1 MSCAASCQ
9 MRIQKTILMI
19 RQRLYKVEIL
29 LGQRS
34 AHRLRIQ
41 FIERFQIP
49 FQSRLHLFSRDAG
62 DIAAGDSLS
71 GNGFLFHDTGSNH
84 QRGSPVGIPVDLIR
98 RRFVILQKCPDLIR
112 VLFQKAAADHRH
124 AGHQTAAISL
134 LSLIPDF
141 CKIHG
146 HAQVLILQ
154 TGRRGKGLRQKADG
168 RGIALQNRRHF
179 RCLGLIFQR
188 HAGHFICIQKISNTS
203 SAPNTTSHS
212 SNVKTEVKSSSTSKK
227 EKKITAKA
235 VDESSVVAE
244 SSSVDSNNNN
254 SVSTNSNVQ
263 TATNQVASA
272 NSSVAKES
280 SSVAT
285 GNNNVTGN
293 AVAPSVAAE
302 SSQKVQ
308 EVNQQLSPA
317 QIAAL
322 AAYYM
327 GNDANSLTVHN
338 MGNYNAVS
346 GADGQLLFAYSADGN
361 NLKVGGFGDTP
372 WDSVNANDV
381 MQKAQQQGN
390 KDSIN
395 QVANNTTF
403 EKGY

>member
-1 MSCAASCQ
+1 M
-9 MRIQKTILMI
+9 K
-19 RQRLYKVEIL
+19 KVIY
-29 LGQRS
+29 LGITMLS
-34 AHRLRIQ
+34 AMVL
-41 FIERFQIP
+41 
-49 FQSRLHLFSRDAG
+49 
-62 DIAAGDSLS
+62 
-71 GNGFLFHDTGSNH
+71 
-84 QRGSPVGIPVDLIR
+84 VG
-98 RRFVILQKCPDLIR
+98 C
-112 VLFQKAAADHRH
+112 
-124 AGHQTAAISL
+124 
-134 LSLIPDF
+134 
-141 CKIHG
+141 
-146 HAQVLILQ
+146 
-154 TGRRGKGLRQKADG
+154 
-168 RGIALQNRRHF
+168 
-179 RCLGLIFQR
+179 
-188 HAGHFICIQKISNTS
+188 SNTS

-285 GNNNVTGN
+285 GNNVTGN

-308 EVNQQLSPA
+308 EVNQQLTPA

>member
-1 MSCAASCQ
+1 M
-9 MRIQKTILMI
+9 K
-19 RQRLYKVEIL
+19 KVIY
-29 LGQRS
+29 LGITMLG
-34 AHRLRIQ
+34 AMVL
-41 FIERFQIP
+41 
-49 FQSRLHLFSRDAG
+49 
-62 DIAAGDSLS
+62 
-71 GNGFLFHDTGSNH
+71 
-84 QRGSPVGIPVDLIR
+84 VG
-98 RRFVILQKCPDLIR
+98 C
-112 VLFQKAAADHRH
+112 
-124 AGHQTAAISL
+124 
-134 LSLIPDF
+134 
-141 CKIHG
+141 
-146 HAQVLILQ
+146 
-154 TGRRGKGLRQKADG
+154 
-168 RGIALQNRRHF
+168 
-179 RCLGLIFQR
+179 
-188 HAGHFICIQKISNTS
+188 SNTS

-254 SVSTNSNVQ
+254 NVNTNSNVQ
-263 TATNQVASA
+263 TATSQVASA

-285 GNNNVTGN
+285 
-293 AVAPSVAAE
+293 E

-308 EVNQQLSPA
+308 EVNEQLTPA

-346 GADGQLLFAYSADGN
+346 GTDGKLLFAYSADGN

>member
-1 MSCAASCQ
+1 M
-9 MRIQKTILMI
+9 K
-19 RQRLYKVEIL
+19 KVIY
-29 LGQRS
+29 LGITMLS
-34 AHRLRIQ
+34 AMVL
-41 FIERFQIP
+41 
-49 FQSRLHLFSRDAG
+49 
-62 DIAAGDSLS
+62 
-71 GNGFLFHDTGSNH
+71 
-84 QRGSPVGIPVDLIR
+84 VG
-98 RRFVILQKCPDLIR
+98 C
-112 VLFQKAAADHRH
+112 
-124 AGHQTAAISL
+124 
-134 LSLIPDF
+134 
-141 CKIHG
+141 
-146 HAQVLILQ
+146 
-154 TGRRGKGLRQKADG
+154 
-168 RGIALQNRRHF
+168 
-179 RCLGLIFQR
+179 
-188 HAGHFICIQKISNTS
+188 SNTS

-285 GNNNVTGN
+285 GNNVTGN

>member
-1 MSCAASCQ
+1 M
-9 MRIQKTILMI
+9 K
-19 RQRLYKVEIL
+19 KVIY
-29 LGQRS
+29 LGITMLS
-34 AHRLRIQ
+34 AMVL
-41 FIERFQIP
+41 
-49 FQSRLHLFSRDAG
+49 
-62 DIAAGDSLS
+62 
-71 GNGFLFHDTGSNH
+71 
-84 QRGSPVGIPVDLIR
+84 VG
-98 RRFVILQKCPDLIR
+98 C
-112 VLFQKAAADHRH
+112 
-124 AGHQTAAISL
+124 
-134 LSLIPDF
+134 
-141 CKIHG
+141 
-146 HAQVLILQ
+146 
-154 TGRRGKGLRQKADG
+154 
-168 RGIALQNRRHF
+168 
-179 RCLGLIFQR
+179 
-188 HAGHFICIQKISNTS
+188 SNTS

-254 SVSTNSNVQ
+254 NSVSTNSNVQ

-285 GNNNVTGN
+285 GNNNVTEN

-308 EVNQQLSPA
+308 EVNQQLTPA

>member
-1 MSCAASCQ
+1 M
-9 MRIQKTILMI
+9 K
-19 RQRLYKVEIL
+19 KVIY
-29 LGQRS
+29 LGITMLS
-34 AHRLRIQ
+34 AMVL
-41 FIERFQIP
+41 
-49 FQSRLHLFSRDAG
+49 
-62 DIAAGDSLS
+62 
-71 GNGFLFHDTGSNH
+71 
-84 QRGSPVGIPVDLIR
+84 VG
-98 RRFVILQKCPDLIR
+98 C
-112 VLFQKAAADHRH
+112 
-124 AGHQTAAISL
+124 
-134 LSLIPDF
+134 
-141 CKIHG
+141 
-146 HAQVLILQ
+146 
-154 TGRRGKGLRQKADG
+154 
-168 RGIALQNRRHF
+168 
-179 RCLGLIFQR
+179 
-188 HAGHFICIQKISNTS
+188 SNTS

-254 SVSTNSNVQ
+254 SVSTNSNIQ

-280 SSVAT
+280 SSVTT
-285 GNNNVTGN
+285 GNNNVTEN

-308 EVNQQLSPA
+308 EVNQQLTPA

-361 NLKVGGFGDTP
+361 NLK
-372 WDSVNANDV
+372 
-381 MQKAQQQGN
+381 
-390 KDSIN
+390 
-395 QVANNTTF
+395 
-403 EKGY
+403 

>member
-1 MSCAASCQ
+1 MLDIKRYRFYFCPCTQDLYGDEVLRHVAEHSAEVVAALNASDKVPYEVVLKPNLLTSDVIQATFNEANADPDCAGIITWAHTFSPSKNYIAGLHDLRKPLCQ
-9 MRIQKTILMI
+9 FATQ
-19 RQRLYKVEIL
+19 YNEEI
-29 LGQRS
+29 
-34 AHRLRIQ
+34 
-41 FIERFQIP
+41 P
-49 FQSRLHLFSRDAG
+49 Y
-62 DIAAGDSLS
+62 DSI
-71 GNGFLFHDTGSNH
+71 DM
-84 QRGSPVGIPVDLIR
+84 
-98 RRFVILQKCPDLIR
+98 
-112 VLFQKAAADHRH
+112 
-124 AGHQTAAISL
+124 
-134 LSLIPDF
+134 DF
-141 CKIHG
+141 MN
-146 HAQVLILQ
+146 A
-154 TGRRGKGLRQKADG
+154 
-168 RGIALQNRRHF
+168 
-179 RCLGLIFQR
+179 
-188 HAGHFICIQKISNTS
+188 SNTS

-285 GNNNVTGN
+285 GNNNVTEN
-293 AVAPSVAAE
+293 AVAPSVTAE

-308 EVNQQLSPA
+308 EVNQQLTPA

>member
-1 MSCAASCQ
+1 M
-9 MRIQKTILMI
+9 K
-19 RQRLYKVEIL
+19 KVIY
-29 LGQRS
+29 LGITMLS
-34 AHRLRIQ
+34 AMVL
-41 FIERFQIP
+41 
-49 FQSRLHLFSRDAG
+49 
-62 DIAAGDSLS
+62 
-71 GNGFLFHDTGSNH
+71 
-84 QRGSPVGIPVDLIR
+84 VG
-98 RRFVILQKCPDLIR
+98 C
-112 VLFQKAAADHRH
+112 
-124 AGHQTAAISL
+124 
-134 LSLIPDF
+134 
-141 CKIHG
+141 
-146 HAQVLILQ
+146 
-154 TGRRGKGLRQKADG
+154 
-168 RGIALQNRRHF
+168 
-179 RCLGLIFQR
+179 
-188 HAGHFICIQKISNTS
+188 SNTS

-285 GNNNVTGN
+285 GNNNVTEN

-308 EVNQQLSPA
+308 EVNQQLTH
-317 QIAAL
+317 
-322 AAYYM
+322 
-327 GNDANSLTVHN
+327 ANSLTVHN

>member
-1 MSCAASCQ
+1 MKKV
-9 MRIQKTILMI
+9 IYLGITILGAMV
-19 RQRLYKVEIL
+19 L
-29 LGQRS
+29 
-34 AHRLRIQ
+34 
-41 FIERFQIP
+41 
-49 FQSRLHLFSRDAG
+49 
-62 DIAAGDSLS
+62 
-71 GNGFLFHDTGSNH
+71 
-84 QRGSPVGIPVDLIR
+84 VG
-98 RRFVILQKCPDLIR
+98 C
-112 VLFQKAAADHRH
+112 
-124 AGHQTAAISL
+124 
-134 LSLIPDF
+134 
-141 CKIHG
+141 
-146 HAQVLILQ
+146 
-154 TGRRGKGLRQKADG
+154 
-168 RGIALQNRRHF
+168 
-179 RCLGLIFQR
+179 
-188 HAGHFICIQKISNTS
+188 SNTS

-254 SVSTNSNVQ
+254 NVNTNSNVQ
-263 TATNQVASA
+263 TATSQVASA

-285 GNNNVTGN
+285 GNTNVAEN
-293 AVAPSVAAE
+293 AVAPSVATE

-308 EVNQQLSPA
+308 EVNEQLTPA

-346 GADGQLLFAYSADGN
+346 GTDGKLLFAYSADGN

>member
-1 MSCAASCQ
+1 M
-9 MRIQKTILMI
+9 K
-19 RQRLYKVEIL
+19 KVIY
-29 LGQRS
+29 LGITMLS
-34 AHRLRIQ
+34 AMVL
-41 FIERFQIP
+41 
-49 FQSRLHLFSRDAG
+49 
-62 DIAAGDSLS
+62 
-71 GNGFLFHDTGSNH
+71 
-84 QRGSPVGIPVDLIR
+84 VG
-98 RRFVILQKCPDLIR
+98 C
-112 VLFQKAAADHRH
+112 
-124 AGHQTAAISL
+124 
-134 LSLIPDF
+134 
-141 CKIHG
+141 
-146 HAQVLILQ
+146 
-154 TGRRGKGLRQKADG
+154 
-168 RGIALQNRRHF
+168 
-179 RCLGLIFQR
+179 
-188 HAGHFICIQKISNTS
+188 SNTS

-285 GNNNVTGN
+285 G
-293 AVAPSVAAE
+293 VAAE

-308 EVNQQLSPA
+308 EVNQQLTPA

>member
-1 MSCAASCQ
+1 M
-9 MRIQKTILMI
+9 K
-19 RQRLYKVEIL
+19 KVIY
-29 LGQRS
+29 LGITMLS
-34 AHRLRIQ
+34 AMVL
-41 FIERFQIP
+41 
-49 FQSRLHLFSRDAG
+49 
-62 DIAAGDSLS
+62 
-71 GNGFLFHDTGSNH
+71 
-84 QRGSPVGIPVDLIR
+84 VG
-98 RRFVILQKCPDLIR
+98 C
-112 VLFQKAAADHRH
+112 
-124 AGHQTAAISL
+124 
-134 LSLIPDF
+134 
-141 CKIHG
+141 
-146 HAQVLILQ
+146 
-154 TGRRGKGLRQKADG
+154 
-168 RGIALQNRRHF
+168 
-179 RCLGLIFQR
+179 
-188 HAGHFICIQKISNTS
+188 SNTS

-263 TATNQVASA
+263 TATKQVASA

-280 SSVAT
+280 SSVAE
-285 GNNNVTGN
+285 N

-308 EVNQQLSPA
+308 EVNQQLTPA

>member
-1 MSCAASCQ
+1 M
-9 MRIQKTILMI
+9 K
-19 RQRLYKVEIL
+19 KVIY
-29 LGQRS
+29 LGITMLS
-34 AHRLRIQ
+34 AMVL
-41 FIERFQIP
+41 
-49 FQSRLHLFSRDAG
+49 
-62 DIAAGDSLS
+62 
-71 GNGFLFHDTGSNH
+71 
-84 QRGSPVGIPVDLIR
+84 VG
-98 RRFVILQKCPDLIR
+98 C
-112 VLFQKAAADHRH
+112 
-124 AGHQTAAISL
+124 
-134 LSLIPDF
+134 
-141 CKIHG
+141 
-146 HAQVLILQ
+146 
-154 TGRRGKGLRQKADG
+154 
-168 RGIALQNRRHF
+168 
-179 RCLGLIFQR
+179 
-188 HAGHFICIQKISNTS
+188 SNTS

-263 TATNQVASA
+263 TATNQVVST
-272 NSSVAKES
+272 NSSVVKES

-285 GNNNVTGN
+285 GNNNITEN

-302 SSQKVQ
+302 TSQKVQ
-308 EVNQQLSPA
+308 EVNQQLTPA

-327 GNDANSLTVHN
+327 GNDASSLTVHN

-372 WDSVNANDV
+372 WDSVNASDV

>member
-1 MSCAASCQ
+1 M
-9 MRIQKTILMI
+9 K
-19 RQRLYKVEIL
+19 KVIY
-29 LGQRS
+29 LGITMLS
-34 AHRLRIQ
+34 AMVL
-41 FIERFQIP
+41 
-49 FQSRLHLFSRDAG
+49 
-62 DIAAGDSLS
+62 
-71 GNGFLFHDTGSNH
+71 
-84 QRGSPVGIPVDLIR
+84 VG
-98 RRFVILQKCPDLIR
+98 C
-112 VLFQKAAADHRH
+112 
-124 AGHQTAAISL
+124 
-134 LSLIPDF
+134 
-141 CKIHG
+141 
-146 HAQVLILQ
+146 
-154 TGRRGKGLRQKADG
+154 
-168 RGIALQNRRHF
+168 
-179 RCLGLIFQR
+179 
-188 HAGHFICIQKISNTS
+188 SNTS

-212 SNVKTEVKSSSTSKK
+212 SNVKTEDKSSSTSKK

-280 SSVAT
+280 SIAT

>member
-1 MSCAASCQ
+1 M
-9 MRIQKTILMI
+9 K
-19 RQRLYKVEIL
+19 KVIY
-29 LGQRS
+29 LGITMLS
-34 AHRLRIQ
+34 AMVL
-41 FIERFQIP
+41 
-49 FQSRLHLFSRDAG
+49 
-62 DIAAGDSLS
+62 
-71 GNGFLFHDTGSNH
+71 
-84 QRGSPVGIPVDLIR
+84 VG
-98 RRFVILQKCPDLIR
+98 C
-112 VLFQKAAADHRH
+112 
-124 AGHQTAAISL
+124 
-134 LSLIPDF
+134 
-141 CKIHG
+141 
-146 HAQVLILQ
+146 
-154 TGRRGKGLRQKADG
+154 
-168 RGIALQNRRHF
+168 
-179 RCLGLIFQR
+179 
-188 HAGHFICIQKISNTS
+188 SNTS

-272 NSSVAKES
+272 NSSVAKEN

-285 GNNNVTGN
+285 GNNNVTEN

-302 SSQKVQ
+302 SSQKKVQ
-308 EVNQQLSPA
+308 EVNQQLTPA

>member
-1 MSCAASCQ
+1 M
-9 MRIQKTILMI
+9 K
-19 RQRLYKVEIL
+19 KVIY
-29 LGQRS
+29 LGITMLS
-34 AHRLRIQ
+34 AMVL
-41 FIERFQIP
+41 
-49 FQSRLHLFSRDAG
+49 
-62 DIAAGDSLS
+62 
-71 GNGFLFHDTGSNH
+71 
-84 QRGSPVGIPVDLIR
+84 VG
-98 RRFVILQKCPDLIR
+98 C
-112 VLFQKAAADHRH
+112 
-124 AGHQTAAISL
+124 
-134 LSLIPDF
+134 
-141 CKIHG
+141 
-146 HAQVLILQ
+146 
-154 TGRRGKGLRQKADG
+154 
-168 RGIALQNRRHF
+168 
-179 RCLGLIFQR
+179 
-188 HAGHFICIQKISNTS
+188 SNTS

-280 SSVAT
+280 SVAT
-285 GNNNVTGN
+285 GNNNVTEN

-308 EVNQQLSPA
+308 EVNQQLTPA

-346 GADGQLLFAYSADGN
+346 GTDGKLLFAYSADGN

>member
-1 MSCAASCQ
+1 M
-9 MRIQKTILMI
+9 K
-19 RQRLYKVEIL
+19 KVIY
-29 LGQRS
+29 LGITMLS
-34 AHRLRIQ
+34 AMVL
-41 FIERFQIP
+41 
-49 FQSRLHLFSRDAG
+49 
-62 DIAAGDSLS
+62 
-71 GNGFLFHDTGSNH
+71 
-84 QRGSPVGIPVDLIR
+84 VG
-98 RRFVILQKCPDLIR
+98 C
-112 VLFQKAAADHRH
+112 
-124 AGHQTAAISL
+124 
-134 LSLIPDF
+134 
-141 CKIHG
+141 
-146 HAQVLILQ
+146 
-154 TGRRGKGLRQKADG
+154 
-168 RGIALQNRRHF
+168 
-179 RCLGLIFQR
+179 
-188 HAGHFICIQKISNTS
+188 SNTS

-285 GNNNVTGN
+285 GNNNVTEN

-308 EVNQQLSPA
+308 EVNQQLTPA
-317 QIAAL
+317 QI

>member
-1 MSCAASCQ
+1 M
-9 MRIQKTILMI
+9 K
-19 RQRLYKVEIL
+19 KVIY
-29 LGQRS
+29 LGITMLS
-34 AHRLRIQ
+34 AMVL
-41 FIERFQIP
+41 
-49 FQSRLHLFSRDAG
+49 
-62 DIAAGDSLS
+62 
-71 GNGFLFHDTGSNH
+71 
-84 QRGSPVGIPVDLIR
+84 VG
-98 RRFVILQKCPDLIR
+98 C
-112 VLFQKAAADHRH
+112 
-124 AGHQTAAISL
+124 
-134 LSLIPDF
+134 
-141 CKIHG
+141 
-146 HAQVLILQ
+146 
-154 TGRRGKGLRQKADG
+154 
-168 RGIALQNRRHF
+168 
-179 RCLGLIFQR
+179 
-188 HAGHFICIQKISNTS
+188 SNTS
-203 SAPNTTSHS
+203 STPNTTSHS

-285 GNNNVTGN
+285 GNNNVTEN
-293 AVAPSVAAE
+293 AVAPE
-302 SSQKVQ
+302 SSQKVR
-308 EVNQQLSPA
+308 EVNQQLTPA

>member
-1 MSCAASCQ
+1 M
-9 MRIQKTILMI
+9 K
-19 RQRLYKVEIL
+19 KVIY
-29 LGQRS
+29 LGITMLS
-34 AHRLRIQ
+34 AMVL
-41 FIERFQIP
+41 
-49 FQSRLHLFSRDAG
+49 
-62 DIAAGDSLS
+62 
-71 GNGFLFHDTGSNH
+71 
-84 QRGSPVGIPVDLIR
+84 VG
-98 RRFVILQKCPDLIR
+98 C
-112 VLFQKAAADHRH
+112 
-124 AGHQTAAISL
+124 
-134 LSLIPDF
+134 
-141 CKIHG
+141 
-146 HAQVLILQ
+146 
-154 TGRRGKGLRQKADG
+154 
-168 RGIALQNRRHF
+168 
-179 RCLGLIFQR
+179 
-188 HAGHFICIQKISNTS
+188 SNTS

-212 SNVKTEVKSSSTSKK
+212 SNVKTKVKSSSTSKK

-280 SSVAT
+280 SVAT
-285 GNNNVTGN
+285 GNNNVTEN

-308 EVNQQLSPA
+308 EVNQQLTPA

-361 NLKVGGFGDTP
+361 HLKVGGFGDTP

-390 KDSIN
+390 EDSIN

>member
-1 MSCAASCQ
+1 M
-9 MRIQKTILMI
+9 K
-19 RQRLYKVEIL
+19 KVIY
-29 LGQRS
+29 LGITMLS
-34 AHRLRIQ
+34 AMVL
-41 FIERFQIP
+41 
-49 FQSRLHLFSRDAG
+49 
-62 DIAAGDSLS
+62 
-71 GNGFLFHDTGSNH
+71 
-84 QRGSPVGIPVDLIR
+84 VG
-98 RRFVILQKCPDLIR
+98 C
-112 VLFQKAAADHRH
+112 
-124 AGHQTAAISL
+124 
-134 LSLIPDF
+134 
-141 CKIHG
+141 
-146 HAQVLILQ
+146 
-154 TGRRGKGLRQKADG
+154 
-168 RGIALQNRRHF
+168 
-179 RCLGLIFQR
+179 
-188 HAGHFICIQKISNTS
+188 SNTS

-285 GNNNVTGN
+285 GNNNVTEN

-308 EVNQQLSPA
+308 EVNQQLTPA

-372 WDSVNANDV
+372 WDGVNANDV

>member
-1 MSCAASCQ
+1 M
-9 MRIQKTILMI
+9 K
-19 RQRLYKVEIL
+19 KVIY
-29 LGQRS
+29 LGITMLS
-34 AHRLRIQ
+34 AMVL
-41 FIERFQIP
+41 
-49 FQSRLHLFSRDAG
+49 
-62 DIAAGDSLS
+62 
-71 GNGFLFHDTGSNH
+71 
-84 QRGSPVGIPVDLIR
+84 VG
-98 RRFVILQKCPDLIR
+98 C
-112 VLFQKAAADHRH
+112 
-124 AGHQTAAISL
+124 
-134 LSLIPDF
+134 
-141 CKIHG
+141 
-146 HAQVLILQ
+146 
-154 TGRRGKGLRQKADG
+154 
-168 RGIALQNRRHF
+168 
-179 RCLGLIFQR
+179 
-188 HAGHFICIQKISNTS
+188 SNTS

-254 SVSTNSNVQ
+254 NVN
-263 TATNQVASA
+263 T
-272 NSSVAKES
+272 
-280 SSVAT
+280 SVAT
-285 GNNNVTGN
+285 
-293 AVAPSVAAE
+293 E

-308 EVNQQLSPA
+308 EVNEQLTPA

-346 GADGQLLFAYSADGN
+346 GTDGKLLFAYSADGN